1 MELTS
6 ARFHRLPLRGLAVFE
21 AAARHGRFATAA
33 TELAVTPA
41 RVSQHI
47 AELEAELG
55 LDLFVRRHRGVEMT
69 VAGDT
74 LLRSVR
80 EGLGTLSEGIART
93 RRLSGRKTLRI
104 LTDYGFAAWWL
115 MPRLD
120 EIGALFPEVEVRV
133 ATTQAEVDATDPD
146 FDLAIMFGHGDWA
159 GFSSTPLFRE
169 EVVPVCSPAYLGNR
183 RAPMR
188 AEEIAGLRLLHLRG
202 SAKARWYT
210 WDDWL
215 GTHGVGSE
223 AGRETGR
230 NDLAFDNFQL
240 VLQAALLGQGVCIGW
255 TPLIDDLVD
264 GGGLVRLSEETLYST
279 RGYHIVEEPGGS
291 NTPAV
296 EALKAWL
303 LSARRQPHVTAIGG
317 SAQSSSRI
325 LPRSELQRR
334 AS

>member
-21 AAARHGRFATAA
+21 AAARHGQFTTAA

-47 AELEAELG
+47 AELEEELG
-55 LDLFVRRHRGVEMT
+55 LGLFVRRHRGVELT

-80 EGLGTLSEGIART
+80 AGLGTLSEGIVRT
-93 RRLSGRKTLRI
+93 RRLAARKTLRI

-120 EIGALFPEVEVRV
+120 EIGAMFPEFEVRV

-159 GFSSTPLFRE
+159 GFRSTPLFRE
-169 EVVPVCSPAYLGNR
+169 EVVPVCSPAYLGSR
-183 RAPMR
+183 TIPMT
-188 AEEIAGLRLLHLRG
+188 ADAIAGLRLLHLRG
-202 SAKARWYT
+202 LAKARWYT

-215 GTHGVGSE
+215 GAHGVGSQ
-223 AGRETGR
+223 AGQ

-264 GGGLVRLSEETLYST
+264 GGGLVRLSAAPLYSA
-279 RGYHIVEEPGGS
+279 RGYHIVEQMDGPG
-291 NTPAV
+291 TPAV

-303 LSARRQPHVTAIGG
+303 LSARRQPHVTAIG
-317 SAQSSSRI
+317 SSGRSPSTI
-325 LPRSELQRR
+325 LPRPRFQRR